1 MHVHARLRPPLLQV
15 PARLSVLL
23 LAGLSSSCAG
33 APSTT
38 VAGAFFPAWLVCA
51 LIGALAAVLARVIF
65 VATGLAQTLPL
76 QLLVCVSAGTLCGAM
91 AWTLWIRW

>member
-1 MHVHARLRPPLLQV
+1 MLEA
-15 PARLSVLL
+15 PARLTIVL

-38 VAGAFFPAWLVCA
+38 VAGAFCPAWLVCS
-51 LIGALAAVLARVIF
+51 LIGALAAVIVRVIF

-76 QLLVCVSAGTLCGAM
+76 QLLVCVSAGMLCGAM
-91 AWTLWIRW
+91 AWALWIRL

>member
-1 MHVHARLRPPLLQV
+1 MSAPLLEA
-15 PARLSVLL
+15 PARLAVVL
-23 LAGLSSSCAG
+23 LAGLTSSCAG

-51 LIGALAAVLARVIF
+51 LIGVLAAVLARAIF

-76 QLLVCVSAGTLCGAM
+76 QLLVCVSAGILCGAI
-91 AWTLWIRW
+91 AWALWIRL

>member
-1 MHVHARLRPPLLQV
+1 MSASLLDAPTRLAV
-15 PARLSVLL
+15 VL
-23 LAGLSSSCAG
+23 LAGLSSGCAG

-38 VAGAFFPAWLVCA
+38 VAGAYFPAWLVCA

-76 QLLVCVSAGTLCGAM
+76 QLLVCVSAGMLCGAM
-91 AWTLWIRW
+91 AWALWIRW